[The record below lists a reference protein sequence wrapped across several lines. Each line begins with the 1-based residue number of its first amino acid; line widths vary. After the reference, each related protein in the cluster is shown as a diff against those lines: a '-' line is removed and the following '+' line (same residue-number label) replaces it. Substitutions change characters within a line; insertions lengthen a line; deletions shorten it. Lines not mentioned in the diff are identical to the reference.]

1 MAVRLRLKLA
11 GRKGRAFFRLGAFD
25 SRSQRD
31 GRAIEELGYVDPFGK
46 TPELTYVL
54 KTDRIEYWL
63 SKGAQPTET
72 VAVLIKKLK
81 TGKLYKPPAPPKPKK
96 PKKAEEPPK
105 TEGAA
110 APAEAP
116 KAVTPAA
123 EAAKPA
129 EAPKAEAPK
138 PAEAPKA
145 PEAPKTAAPA
155 PDAAKPAEAPKAE
168 APKAAEAPK
177 PEGEKKE

>member
-31 GRAIEELGYVDPFGK
+31 GRAVEELGYVDPFAK
-46 TPELTYVL
+46 TPEKTYVL
-54 KTDRIEYWL
+54 KVDRIEYWL
-63 SKGAQPTET
+63 SKGAQPTES

-81 TGKLYKPPAPPKPKK
+81 TGKLYKPPAPRK
-96 PKKAEEPPK
+96 PKKAKKAEEAPK
-105 TEGAA
+105 AEGA

-116 KAVTPAA
+116 KAAAPAP

-129 EAPKAEAPK
+129 EAPKSEAPKAEAPKVEAPK

-145 PEAPKTAAPA
+145 PEAPKT
-155 PDAAKPAEAPKAE
+155 
-168 APKAAEAPK
+168 
-177 PEGEKKE
+177 EGEKKE